1 MKNSR
6 NAVTLSG
13 SDIQTPL
20 FGVNPIACIIHSV
33 IESGYF
39 RLKVRFPVLKS
50 KPNMLTNLYFLH
62 TTLVNLKIEEM
73 NFMSKVLSFESSRYE
88 TYVCMYFLYF
98 FPG

>member
-50 KPNMLTNLYFLH
+50 KPNMLTN
-62 TTLVNLKIEEM
+62 
-73 NFMSKVLSFESSRYE
+73 
-88 TYVCMYFLYF
+88 
-98 FPG
+98 